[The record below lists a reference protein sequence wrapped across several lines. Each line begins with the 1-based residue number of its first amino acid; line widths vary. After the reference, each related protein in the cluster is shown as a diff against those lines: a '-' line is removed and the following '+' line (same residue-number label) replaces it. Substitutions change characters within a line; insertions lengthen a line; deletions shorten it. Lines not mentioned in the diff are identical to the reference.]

1 MPAEGPALASL
12 RTWRAGVGFCLRSVM
27 PEPTSHTQ
35 DEIDAAAA
43 SFHGPE
49 LTLDELMAGVEP
61 IRSMEQLDIPDLTDD
76 ERQAFAAALDA
87 A

>member
-1 MPAEGPALASL
+1 
-12 RTWRAGVGFCLRSVM
+12 
-27 PEPTSHTQ
+27 
-35 DEIDAAAA
+35 
-43 SFHGPE
+43 
-49 LTLDELMAGVEP
+49 MAGVEP

>member
-1 MPAEGPALASL
+1 MSEPA
-12 RTWRAGVGFCLRSVM
+12 R
-27 PEPTSHTQ
+27 HTQ

-43 SFHGPE
+43 SFNGRE